1 MLTCV
6 TRSAVYC
13 GPDPLY
19 NCKHIKSVQLSR
31 GQMEEGVSLSL
42 SRIVLNQHGVLSR
55 YHQVGVGVL
64 VITLSEPRQLDGRR
78 VHILHYE
85 VGHCFGH

>member
-1 MLTCV
+1 MQFGLASNNILYVKNTFHMLTCV

-13 GPDPLY
+13 GLDPLY

-42 SRIVLNQHGVLSR
+42 S
-55 YHQVGVGVL
+55 
-64 VITLSEPRQLDGRR
+64 
-78 VHILHYE
+78 
-85 VGHCFGH
+85 